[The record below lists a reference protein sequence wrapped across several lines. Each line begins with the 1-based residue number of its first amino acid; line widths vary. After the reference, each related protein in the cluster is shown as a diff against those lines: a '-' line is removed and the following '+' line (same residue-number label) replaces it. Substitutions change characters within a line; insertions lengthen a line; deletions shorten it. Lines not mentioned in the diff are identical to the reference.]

1 MTSKYS
7 LERLL
12 EQRKRKKGR
21 GSLGAGG
28 KGRRERRRLGESQEG
43 RQRGGGREKE

>member
-12 EQRKRKKGR
+12 EQRKRKRGGR
-21 GSLGAGG
+21 LGAGG